1 MANMLTGIRLLLV
14 VPVAWALAFP
24 NFMSAPLLL
33 VLITVGILT
42 DYFDGIV
49 ARAAN
54 MASAKGQLF
63 DHCTDFFFVA
73 AGLTGAANI
82 GLVSPILPLLIAIAF
97 SQYVLD
103 SYFLFK
109 QKQLRMS
116 FLGRW
121 NGIFYFLPLIM
132 ISVSRLESV
141 AEIQEN
147 IESIVALVDY
157 LLIVST
163 VASIIDRGLAPL
175 RE

>member
-1 MANMLTGIRLLLV
+1 MANTLTGIRLLLV

-49 ARAAN
+49 ARATN

-63 DHCTDFFFVA
+63 DHWTDCCFVA
-73 AGLTGAANI
+73 AGLTGVANI

-147 IESIVALVDY
+147 IESIVALVNY

>member
-1 MANMLTGIRLLLV
+1 MANLLTGIRLLLV

-33 VLITVGILT
+33 VLVAVGILT

-49 ARAAN
+49 ARATN
-54 MASAKGQLF
+54 MAAAKGQLV

-73 AGLTGAANI
+73 VGLTGAANT
-82 GLVSPILPLLIAIAF
+82 GLVSPILPLLITIAF

-103 SYFLFK
+103 SYFLFN

-132 ISVSRLESV
+132 IDSSVSS
-141 AEIQEN
+141 
-147 IESIVALVDY
+147 S
-157 LLIVST
+157 S
-163 VASIIDRGLAPL
+163 
-175 RE
+175 

>member
-1 MANMLTGIRLLLV
+1 MANTLTGIRLLLV

-49 ARAAN
+49 ARATN
-54 MASAKGQLF
+54 MVSAKRQLF

-73 AGLTGAANI
+73 AGLTGAANT
-82 GLVSPILPLLIAIAF
+82 GLVSPILPLLITIAF

-103 SYFLFK
+103 SYFLFN

-147 IESIVALVDY
+147 IESIVALVNY